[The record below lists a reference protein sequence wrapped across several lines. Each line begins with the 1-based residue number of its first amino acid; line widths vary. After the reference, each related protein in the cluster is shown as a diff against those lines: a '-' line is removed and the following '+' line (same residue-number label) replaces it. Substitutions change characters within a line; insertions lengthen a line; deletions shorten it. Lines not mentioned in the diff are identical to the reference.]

1 MRHYETLFVL
11 KPTLTDEEKQ
21 QKIDF
26 IKEVIT
32 KNGGQIVA
40 TEDIGV
46 RKLAYPI
53 QKFERGHYYIIYFT
67 APSETVREVS
77 SSGSTASPRRSS
89 ASSPSSTR
97 PKKISRPGKKWSSGP
112 KNIKLP
118 KRHPPRKPK
127 RNQKSKLCTT
137 E

>member
-11 KPTLTDEEKQ
+11 KPTLTDEEKTQ
-21 QKIDF
+21 RFTF
-26 IKEVIT
+26 IKETIE

-67 APSETVREVS
+67 APSQTVRELERIYRITEDVIRFL
-77 SSGSTASPRRSS
+77 TIKYE
-89 ASSPSSTR
+89 T
-97 PKKISRPGKKWSSGP
+97 KKDIAAWEKMVERAKKLDG
-112 KNIKLP
+112 
-118 KRHPPRKPK
+118 
-127 RNQKSKLCTT
+127 QKT
-137 E
+137 EEAQEA

>member
-67 APSETVREVS
+67 APSETVRELERIYRITEEIIRFLTIKYETKKDIEAWQKMVERAKKHQ
-77 SSGSTASPRRSS
+77 ASEEAP
-89 ASSPSSTR
+89 AEEAQEE
-97 PKKISRPGKKWSSGP
+97 PK
-112 KNIKLP
+112 
-118 KRHPPRKPK
+118 
-127 RNQKSKLCTT
+127 

>member
-11 KPTLTDEEKQ
+11 KPTLTDEEKAARFE
-21 QKIDF
+21 F
-26 IKEVIT
+26 IKETIE

-67 APSETVREVS
+67 APSQTVRELERIYRITEDVIRFLTIKYETKKDIAAWEKMVERAKKL
-77 SSGSTASPRRSS
+77 SG
-89 ASSPSSTR
+89 
-97 PKKISRPGKKWSSGP
+97 
-112 KNIKLP
+112 
-118 KRHPPRKPK
+118 
-127 RNQKSKLCTT
+127 QKAEETKT
-137 E
+137 EEA

>member
-67 APSETVREVS
+67 APSETVRELERIYRITEEIIRFLTIKYETKKDIEAWQKMVER
-77 SSGSTASPRRSS
+77 AKKHS
-89 ASSPSSTR
+89 ASSEEAAQEP
-97 PKKISRPGKKWSSGP
+97 
-112 KNIKLP
+112 
-118 KRHPPRKPK
+118 
-127 RNQKSKLCTT
+127 QEESK

>member
-11 KPTLTDEEKQ
+11 KPTLTDEEKAQ
-21 QKIDF
+21 RFAF
-26 IKEVIT
+26 IKETIE

-67 APSETVREVS
+67 APSTTVKELERIYRITEDVIRFLTIKYET
-77 SSGSTASPRRSS
+77 
-89 ASSPSSTR
+89 
-97 PKKISRPGKKWSSGP
+97 KKDIAAWEKMVERAKKTSKETSE
-112 KNIKLP
+112 
-118 KRHPPRKPK
+118 
-127 RNQKSKLCTT
+127 QKSEETT
-137 E
+137 QEA

>member
-40 TEDIGV
+40 TEDIGM

-67 APSETVREVS
+67 APSETVRELERIYRITEEIIRFLTIKYETKKDIEAWQKMAQKA
-77 SSGSTASPRRSS
+77 GGKNTQEA
-89 ASSPSSTR
+89 
-97 PKKISRPGKKWSSGP
+97 PK
-112 KNIKLP
+112 
-118 KRHPPRKPK
+118 
-127 RNQKSKLCTT
+127 